1 MTGPRGLAGDPAPYP
16 VGVTRGAGYS
26 FECIGNVETMRR
38 ALECCHKGWGE
49 SVIIG
54 AAPARA
60 ERGRSSR
67 SPGRCGAAPPSAAR
81 AAAPA
86 CRASS
91 IMDGKIG
98 IGDPITHTMPAGQ
111 DQRRPRA
118 DARGQADPQHH
129 DVLTT
134 RGGRR
139 P

>member
-1 MTGPRGLAGDPAPYP
+1 MTGPRGLAGDPVPYP
-16 VGVTRGAGYS
+16 VGVTRGGAGYS

-38 ALECCHKGWGE
+38 ALECRHKGWGE

-67 SPGRCGAAPPSAAR
+67 SPGLCGAAPPSAAR

-91 IMDGKIG
+91 TMDGKTD
-98 IGDPITHTMPAGQ
+98 IGDPITHTMPPDRINGALEPMHEGKSI
-111 DQRRPRA
+111 RS
-118 DARGQADPQHH
+118 
-129 DVLTT
+129 VITF
-134 RGGRR
+134 
-139 P
+139 